1 MSCFKVL
8 FILSLIVVILVEK
21 ALCFCLLSIN
31 GLHYTFGYHI
41 GYRVPLG
48 SCFLGNFWLEKWC
61 MYVYLLVVQG
71 NQGLHAGI
79 FCLSAHLSHPAR
91 AFQRLVR
98 LLIDGQLQAFQG
110 VWVGPGWWW
119 AFFFVCHGG
128 VWSVSLE

>member
-41 GYRVPLG
+41 GYHVPLG
-48 SCFLGNFWLEKWC
+48 SWVTFGLARI
-61 MYVYLLVVQG
+61 YLLVVQG

-98 LLIDGQLQAFQG
+98 LLVDGQLQAFQG

-119 AFFFVCHGG
+119 TFFFVCHGG